1 MTIAPEINFQRKLG
15 MCLLSL
21 REKYKLPSVVI
32 PEIVNEFL
40 SIIDFHQ
47 AKFSQ
52 SMNEF
57 SENYQLNE
65 EHCYQ
70 LKMIVEEKSQV
81 ESTFTSLNSE
91 YKINKFAK
99 KQLQYVKPVEF
110 KPEWT
115 RKPNSFQ
122 TGILSFF
129 H

>member
-15 MCLLSL
+15 MFLLSL
-21 REKYKLPSVVI
+21 REKCKLPSVVI

-65 EHCYQ
+65 EHCNQ

-81 ESTFTSLNSE
+81 ESAFTSLNSE
-91 YKINKFAK
+91 
-99 KQLQYVKPVEF
+99 
-110 KPEWT
+110 
-115 RKPNSFQ
+115 
-122 TGILSFF
+122 
-129 H
+129 